1 MQRHQT
7 RADGV
12 PIQWEESG
20 KGPDVVFIHGIPT
33 SPALWRH
40 VIPHL
45 PNARCLAFEMVGYG
59 HSIPAG
65 RDHPIGLAAQAG
77 HLLAWLDAIEVE
89 RAVLVGHDLGGGVA
103 QIAAARAPDRCAGL
117 VLTNAVSR
125 DSWPIPSVR
134 LLRATHRLSSRLPGA
149 TFDAILGLLLAR
161 GHDVRD
167 RVRESFDVHRQPY
180 HAHDGM
186 AALARQTASLDA
198 KDTIEIA
205 DELAGLDVPARVV
218 WGAADQFQRV
228 AYGRRLAR
236 DLDATMTEIEGGRH
250 FVPEDHPIEVLEAV
264 RGILVGTTAG

>member
-7 RADGV
+7 HADGV

-20 KGPDVVFIHGIPT
+20 SGPEVVFIHGIPT

-59 HSIPAG
+59 QSIPAG
-65 RDHPIGLAAQAG
+65 RNHPMGLSDQAD
-77 HLLAWLDAIEVE
+77 HLLGWLDAIDVH

-134 LLRATHRLSSRLPGA
+134 MLRATHRLSSRLPDVA
-149 TFDAILGLLLAR
+149 IDAVLGLLMAR

-167 RVRESFDVHRQPY
+167 RVRESFHAHRQPY
-180 HAHDGM
+180 HDHDGM
-186 AALARQTASLDA
+186 AALARQTAALDA
-198 KDTIEIA
+198 ADTMQVA
-205 DELAGLDVPARVV
+205 DELPGLDVPARVV

-228 AYGRRLAR
+228 SYGRRLAR
-236 DLDATMTEIEGGRH
+236 DLGATMTEIEGARH
-250 FVPEDHPIEVLEAV
+250 FVPEDHPIEIVEAV
-264 RGILVGTTAG
+264 RGILVGATAG